1 MRLIRL
7 NWEDI
12 KYSLSTAENN
22 FEQLDANT
30 FPNFE
35 VNEKY
40 TELRNDL
47 IEIRDRVFDA
57 NNFDNVEKLGY
68 AFDLTYGLELYY
80 LLNNKYNFKMRHAA
94 NNDIWRF
101 LQIEII
107 PDIVHSRW
115 EFNETRFFT
124 ANRRL
129 WLKTLWWYI
138 HLGWDNDKTTTY
150 NNLKENTT
158 DTVMQ
163 LVERPGIGYNIDLYR
178 EIMKK
183 YVEYSTGD
191 NDSRLMFRRVLIL
204 NTARIAT
211 IFPELSEG
219 GIEEYVESLYRDVTR
234 D

>member
-1 MRLIRL
+1 MD
-7 NWEDI
+7 WENI

-22 FEQLDANT
+22 FERLDSNT
-30 FPNFE
+30 FQSFT
-35 VNEKY
+35 VDEKY
-40 TELRNDL
+40 NELRNDL
-47 IEIRDRVFDA
+47 VEIRDKVFD
-57 NNFDNVEKLGY
+57 NHNFDNVEKLGY
-68 AFDLTYGLELYY
+68 AFDLTFGLELYE
-80 LLNNKYNFKMRHAA
+80 LLNNKYNFKLRHAA

-115 EFNETRFFT
+115 EFNEARFFT

-138 HLGWDNDKTTTY
+138 HLGWDEDKPTTY

-183 YVEYSTGD
+183 YTQYSTDD

-204 NTARIAT
+204 NNARIST
-211 IFPELSEG
+211 ITPELAEG
-219 GIEEYVESLYRDVTR
+219 GIERYVETLYHDVMRD
-234 D
+234 

>member
-1 MRLIRL
+1 L

-22 FEQLDANT
+22 FEQLNANT

-35 VNEKY
+35 VNKKY

-47 IEIRDRVFDA
+47 IEIRDKVFDVH
-57 NNFDNVEKLGY
+57 NFDNVEKLGY
-68 AFDLTYGLELYY
+68 NFDLTYGLELYD

-115 EFNETRFFT
+115 EFNEARFFT

-138 HLGWDNDKTTTY
+138 HLGWANDKITTY

-183 YVEYSTGD
+183 YAEYSTDD
-191 NDSRLMFRRVLIL
+191 NDSRFMFRRVLIL
-204 NTARIAT
+204 NNARSST
-211 IFPELSEG
+211 LFPELSEG
-219 GIEEYVESLYRDVTR
+219 GIEEYVENLYRDVMR